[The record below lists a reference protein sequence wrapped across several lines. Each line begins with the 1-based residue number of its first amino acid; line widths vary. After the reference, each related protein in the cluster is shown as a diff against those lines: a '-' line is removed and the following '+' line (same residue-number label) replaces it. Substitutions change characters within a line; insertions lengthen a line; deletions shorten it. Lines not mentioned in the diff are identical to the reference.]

1 MSDSNDKSCHAEAA
15 KPPAGED
22 ALDLAA
28 LRARLA
34 ASSGPAYWRSLE
46 ELAGTPQFEDLLQR
60 EFPRHAAEFA
70 DTPDGVN
77 RRRFLQLSSASLALA
92 GLTACTRQPIEKMVP
107 YAKMPEGLVPGKP
120 LFYATAAM
128 VGGYGVGVL
137 VESHEG
143 RPTKIEGNP
152 EHPASFGST
161 DARTQAAILDLYDPD
176 RSQTVVGLGQIST
189 WGDFLKSAGRAL
201 AVQQALEGS
210 GLRLL
215 TGTVTSPALAGKIR
229 EFLASYPQAQWH
241 QWEAAGRDG
250 ARLGARLAFGE
261 MVDTRFDVARADVIL
276 SFDSDFLTQGP
287 GAVRYARE
295 FAARRRMLAGS
306 HGMNRFYAAESTPTA
321 TGTMADHRLALSPS
335 QIWALALEVTH
346 ALGLPG
352 GLAAAP
358 ERAAWVAAVAADLRA
373 HPGASLVVAGDEQPA
388 ALHALVHA
396 INGALGN
403 TGTTVLHTDPV
414 EPEPVDQVASMQ
426 ALCADM
432 AGGKVDVLLMF
443 GVNPVYDAPA
453 DLAFTAAL
461 EKVPLRVHH
470 GLYADETAE
479 YCQWHVPG
487 AHYLETWGDVRAWD
501 GTVTIQQPLIEP
513 LYGGKSALEVI
524 SALAGAEASGHD
536 LLLAA
541 WEAQGLT
548 AAVWRRA
555 LHDGSVAGSALP
567 TRVPVLV
574 PGAAQAAADLAAA
587 RSEGLELCL
596 RPDPSLGDGGA
607 ANNGWLQ
614 ELPKPLSKLVWD
626 NAILLSPRTSERLG
640 LEHGDVVTARAGG
653 RSLEAPVF
661 VLPGQADD
669 AATLHLGF
677 GRRRAGRVGDG
688 VGVNARPLRA
698 SSALWTVGGL
708 ELAKTGR
715 KAMLVTTQM
724 HQNIEQEGV
733 EAERRHL
740 LRVAPLAAYLANPE
754 LIHEMEH
761 QPEDASLYPRWPY
774 EGYAWGMAI
783 DLNACTGCNACV
795 IACQSEN
802 TIPVV
807 GKQMVDKGREMHWI
821 RIDRYYHGEIDSPAA
836 YHQPVLCMHCEN
848 APCEVVCP
856 VAATT
861 HSAEGLND
869 MVYNRCVGTRY
880 CSNNCP
886 YKVRRFN
893 FFNWNKKEPNDA
905 REHPVLEL
913 MRNPD
918 VTVRFRGVMEKC
930 TYCVQRIN
938 EAKIVSAREDRK
950 VRDGEI
956 VTACQQACPSQAIVF
971 GDINDTAAQVSQWK
985 AEKRNYTLLDGLNTR
1000 PRTSYLARLRNPNP
1014 ALETAAAA
1022 PAEGHA

>member
-15 KPPAGED
+15 RPAAAEG
-22 ALDLAA
+22 ALDLEA

-34 ASSGPAYWRSLE
+34 GASGPAYWRSLD
-46 ELAGTPQFEDLLQR
+46 ELAGTPQFEEHLHR

-92 GLTACTRQPIEKMVP
+92 GLTACVRQPLEKVVP
-107 YAKMPEGLVPGKP
+107 YAKMPEQLVPGKP
-120 LFYATAAM
+120 LYYATAAT
-128 VGGYGVGVL
+128 VAGYGVGIL

-152 EHPASFGST
+152 EHPESLGAT

-176 RSQTVVGLGQIST
+176 RSQTVLNLGKIST
-189 WGDFLKSAGRAL
+189 WSDFLKGMAGALSAQA
-201 AVQQALEGS
+201 ALEGA
-210 GLRLL
+210 GLRIL
-215 TGTVTSPALAGKIR
+215 TGTITSPTLGDAIKG
-229 EFLASYPQAQWH
+229 FLANYPKAQWH
-241 QWEAAGRDG
+241 QWESAGRDNVRMG
-250 ARLGARLAFGE
+250 AKLAFGE
-261 MVDTRFDVARADVIL
+261 IVETRYDLSKADVIL
-276 SFDSDFLTQGP
+276 ALDSDFLTQGP
-287 GAVRYARE
+287 GSVRATRE
-295 FAARRRMLAGS
+295 FSARRRVIGENRV
-306 HGMNRFYAAESTPTA
+306 MNRFYAVESTPTA
-321 TGTMADHRLALSPS
+321 TGTMADHRLALAPS
-335 QIWALALEVTH
+335 EISTLALELAG
-346 ALGLPG
+346 ALGIPG
-352 GLAAAP
+352 GGAAGG
-358 ERAAWVAAVAADLRA
+358 ERAAWVRAVAADLRTK
-373 HPGASLVVAGDEQPA
+373 PGASLVIAGDEQPA

-396 INGALGN
+396 INAALGN
-403 TGTTVLHTDPV
+403 AGSTVLYSDSV
-414 EPEPVDQVASMQ
+414 EAQPVDQLASMR
-426 ALCADM
+426 ALAADM
-432 AGGKVDVLLMF
+432 AAGNVDVLLMF
-443 GVNPVYDAPA
+443 GVNPIYDAPA
-453 DLAFTAAL
+453 DLDFTAAL

-479 YCQWHVPG
+479 YCQWHVPA
-487 AHYLETWGDVRAWD
+487 AHFLETWGDIRALD
-501 GTVTIQQPLIEP
+501 GTTTIQQPLIEP
-513 LYGGKSALEVI
+513 LYGGKSALEMLA
-524 SALAGAEASGHD
+524 ALGGNDTSGHD
-536 LLLAA
+536 LMVAA
-541 WEAQGLT
+541 WTGRGVAD
-548 AAVWRRA
+548 AAWRRA
-555 LHDGSVAGSALP
+555 LHDGWVPASATATRLP
-567 TRVPVLV
+567 AS
-574 PGAAQAAADLAAA
+574 GAQAAQAVGELAAA
-587 RSEGLELCL
+587 RGSGLELTF
-596 RPDPSLGDGGA
+596 RPDPSLGDGRS

-626 NAILLSPRTSERLG
+626 NALLVSPRTSERLG
-640 LEHGDVVTARAGG
+640 VAHGDIVTAKAGG
-653 RSLEAPVF
+653 HTLEAPVF
-661 VLPGQADD
+661 VLPGQADN
-669 AATLHLGF
+669 AVTLHLGF

-688 VGVNARPLRA
+688 VGVDPRPLRTTGGM
-698 SSALWTVGGL
+698 WTAAGL

-715 KAMLVTTQM
+715 KGFLVTTQM

-733 EAERRHL
+733 EAERRKL
-740 LRVAPLAAYLANPE
+740 LRVAPLAEYVANPE
-754 LIHEMEH
+754 LIHEMTHE
-761 QPEDASLYPRWPY
+761 PEDASLYPRWPY
-774 EGYAWGMAI
+774 EGYAWGLAI

-807 GKQMVDKGREMHWI
+807 GKQMVEKGREMHWI
-821 RIDRYYHGEIDSPAA
+821 RIDRYYHGDIDSPAA

-893 FFNWNKKEPNDA
+893 FLNWNKKEPNSGAD
-905 REHPVLEL
+905 HPVLEL

-938 EAKIVSAREDRK
+938 EAKITSEREDRK

-956 VTACQQACPSQAIVF
+956 VTACQGACPSQAIVF
-971 GDINDTAAQVSQWK
+971 GDINDKTTQVSLWK
-985 AEKRNYTLLDGLNTR
+985 ADHRNYTLLDDLNTR

-1014 ALETAAAA
+1014 ALEAAA
-1022 PAEGHA
+1022 PRVEEHA